1 MIVYD
6 GTTEEYVRTAGNDPP
21 GKELLIDAG
30 KCPGNEQKSYIRQ
43 NSCEEVGH
51 VMSTISPGVTLCG
64 WLGSTH
70 QLTNKI

>member
-43 NSCEEVGH
+43 NSCEEVG
-51 VMSTISPGVTLCG
+51 L
-64 WLGSTH
+64 L
-70 QLTNKI
+70 